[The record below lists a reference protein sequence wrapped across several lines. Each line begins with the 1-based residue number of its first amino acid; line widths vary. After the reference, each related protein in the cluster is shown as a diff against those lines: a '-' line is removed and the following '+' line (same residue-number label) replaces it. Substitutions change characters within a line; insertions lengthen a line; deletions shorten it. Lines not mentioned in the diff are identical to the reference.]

1 MFDTLT
7 YSSVCVCVCMCLL
20 TMFGDTAGQVIDPHL
35 MNRLRKNLLLTI
47 LLLWVELNREP
58 NSDQNR
64 AFSRLNSVN
73 LHVFSRCPQI
83 DHNSS
88 KFHHFSS
95 SLNTVDDHPMKKSFF
110 TKTIIFFSLQRGID
124 HRNETT
130 TAFL

>member
-1 MFDTLT
+1 
-7 YSSVCVCVCMCLL
+7 
-20 TMFGDTAGQVIDPHL
+20 MFGYAMAGE
-35 MNRLRKNLLLTI
+35 LTRYG
-47 LLLWVELNREP
+47 LFACPLLWVELNREP

-73 LHVFSRCPQI
+73 LHVVSRCPQI

-95 SLNTVDDHPMKKSFF
+95 ILNTMDDHSMKKTFF
-110 TKTIIFFSLQRGID
+110 TKKIIFFSLQRGID